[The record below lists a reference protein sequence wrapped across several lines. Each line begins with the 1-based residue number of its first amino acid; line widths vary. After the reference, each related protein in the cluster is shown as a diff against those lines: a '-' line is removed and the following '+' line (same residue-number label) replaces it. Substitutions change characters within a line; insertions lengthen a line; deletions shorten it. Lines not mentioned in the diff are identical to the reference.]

1 MLRPVPYFHLQGR
14 GLYRELGEQCLWCKT
29 KRQRYLEAAYGPLK
43 ETQLTLAPTFHFAQM
58 DLFGPIRV
66 FVPGKERETRQGKA
80 SEAAQCW
87 IVTFACPTT
96 QLFNMH
102 VFETSLANGII
113 SAVSRLGCE
122 IGVPKKVYITV
133 FYSIVPKKGSDQ
145 AQSTLHIN

>member
-1 MLRPVPYFHLQGR
+1 
-14 GLYRELGEQCLWCKT
+14 
-29 KRQRYLEAAYGPLK
+29 
-43 ETQLTLAPTFHFAQM
+43 M

-122 IGVPKKVYITV
+122 IGIPKKLYINED
-133 FYSIVPKKGSDQ
+133 SAIVCGLTKVRFDKRNLQ
-145 AQSTLHIN
+145 ATLSSKEGIQFEICPVGGHNAHGQVERVIQSVQESFNDASLQTKRLHATQL